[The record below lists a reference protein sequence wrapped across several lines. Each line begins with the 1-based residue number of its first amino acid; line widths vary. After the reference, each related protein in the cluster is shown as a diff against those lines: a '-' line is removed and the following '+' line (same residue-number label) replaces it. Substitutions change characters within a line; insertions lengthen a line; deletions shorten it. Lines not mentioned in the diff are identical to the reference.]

1 MRFATRV
8 SAAAL
13 VAIPAVA
20 HVERPA
26 LHVRPCSD
34 RASIVSRTPAAAIPM
49 ERACPSPVP
58 PSSHALPNPPARRVP
73 PPIARFDLVVYGGT
87 PGGIVAAVAA
97 AREGLRVALLEPT
110 NHIGGMMSGG
120 LGWTDYGRKEV
131 IGGYALEVFQR
142 LGKEYGQVDAW
153 RFEPHVAERVFTQMA
168 HESGVSVIFGQRL
181 RERTGVV
188 KQGTRIVQVTMENGN
203 RYQGAVFVDA
213 SYEGDLM
220 AQAGVSYTVGRE
232 GAAQYREALAGAR
245 EFTPKHQFTVK
256 VPGAGSQTRSLP
268 VDVGPFVAPNAES
281 GALLPGVQGGAK
293 GPIAGGDRKVQAYT
307 FRLCL
312 TDDPKNRAP
321 ILRPPRYDPA
331 RYELLIR
338 YIRRAE
344 QVAGRPLVLREVVK
358 PDPMGQNHKVDVN
371 NNGAV
376 STDAIGASWDYPE
389 GDYATRRRIWQEH
402 ADYVA
407 GFFYFLQHDPRVPKA
422 LQAETRRWGL
432 ARDEF
437 ADNGNWPY
445 QLYIREARRMTG
457 GHVMTQRDIQTDLVK
472 YDAIGMGAYNS
483 DSHNVQRI
491 IGARGVVEN
500 EGDLWVP
507 VEPYQIP
514 YRVMLP
520 KRAEATNL
528 LVTVALS
535 ASHVAFSTLRMEPQ
549 FMIIGQAA
557 GVAAKLAVTG
567 RNVAMQ
573 DVDLSRLTA
582 ALRTQGAVLQ
592 CEKPFWP
599 LRRWVAC
606 A

>member
-1 MRFATRV
+1 VT
-8 SAAAL
+8 
-13 VAIPAVA
+13 
-20 HVERPA
+20 
-26 LHVRPCSD
+26 
-34 RASIVSRTPAAAIPM
+34 
-49 ERACPSPVP
+49 
-58 PSSHALPNPPARRVP
+58 
-73 PPIARFDLVVYGGT
+73 VVY
-87 PGGIVAAVAA
+87 
-97 AREGLRVALLEPT
+97 R
-110 NHIGGMMSGG
+110 
-120 LGWTDYGRKEV
+120 
-131 IGGYALEVFQR
+131 QR
-142 LGKEYGQVDAW
+142 LKE
-153 RFEPHVAERVFTQMA
+153 R
-168 HESGVSVIFGQRL
+168 SGVL
-181 RERTGVV
+181 RQGPRIAELEMED
-188 KQGTRIVQVTMENGN
+188 GTRY
-203 RYQGAVFVDA
+203 RAAVFVDA
-213 SYEGDLM
+213 SYEGDVM

-232 GAAQYREALAGAR
+232 GAAQYREPLAGAR
-245 EFTPKHQFTVK
+245 EWTPKHQFVIRRSATDGQSQA
-256 VPGAGSQTRSLP
+256 GA
-268 VDVGPFVAPNAES
+268 VDLSPYVAPNAH
-281 GALLPGVQGGAK
+281 GDGVLLPGIQSGTK
-293 GPIAGGDRKVQAYT
+293 GRVAEGDRKVQAYT

-312 TDDPKNRAP
+312 TDDPANRIAIP
-321 ILRPPRYDPA
+321 RPASYDPR

-338 YIRRAE
+338 FILRA
-344 QVAGRPLVLREVVK
+344 QHVAGRPILLSDLAK
-358 PDPMGQNHKVDVN
+358 PNPLGRNRKVDVN

-376 STDAIGASWDYPE
+376 STDVIGASWDYPD

-407 GFFYFLQHDPRVPKA
+407 GFFYFLQHDPRVPTA

-437 ADNGNWPY
+437 TDNGNWPY

-491 IGARGVVEN
+491 VGARGVVEN

-535 ASHVAFSTLRMEPQ
+535 ASHIAFSTLRMEPQ